1 MHKLYELKDELI
13 TELEKYA
20 GKQTLD
26 IQTLQVIDTLAHS
39 AKNICKIIDSNE
51 EKQMYSGMQAP
62 VMPQYSMYPGGQY
75 SMRNTHRD
83 SMGRYSRANSD
94 FRMELQGMID
104 NAPNESVRQKLMG
117 IMNEV

>member
-26 IQTLQVIDTLAHS
+26 LQTLQVIDTLAHS

-62 VMPQYSMYPGGQY
+62 MMPQYSMYPGGQY